1 MLKAIAP
8 LTRKLDDLGYL
19 GRIGMSPLTV
29 SVPILGVL
37 TAGEPSVLPSP
48 LAFFALG
55 LVGLS
60 AHLFGFA
67 LNDLIDQPID
77 TAHPKRQRH
86 PLVAGRITRHEA
98 WLFTLLQIPVA
109 LGLYILVLRG
119 TLSGIILLFLSGGCS
134 VVYNLWSKRGAVP
147 RILPEVSLAV
157 SIGLLCLAG
166 ALTANELLTERS
178 IMFAISLALV
188 LLLVNSVPSGL
199 KDIKT
204 DSESGAR
211 SFVLSTG
218 SRMLDADGI
227 YLSRLLRIY
236 SYGLQSAIL
245 ALLIALTEVFQV
257 PILLRLVIAT
267 LGIYGGLHLRL
278 ILSVR
283 SFQALRKAMPLLNG
297 YYDYFAVALCLVPL
311 MPLALQLVY
320 GFGAL
325 ALLAIP
331 LRLGFRVWR
340 NRYHY

>member
-1 MLKAIAP
+1 LKNISPVISKLAD
-8 LTRKLDDLGYL
+8 LTYL

-37 TAGEPSVLPSP
+37 TPSEPNIAQSP
-48 LAFFALG
+48 LVFFALG

-60 AHLFGFA
+60 AHFFGFA
-67 LNDLIDQPID
+67 LNDLIDQAVD
-77 TAHPKRQRH
+77 SVHPKRQSH
-86 PLVAGRITRHEA
+86 PLIAGRLSRREA
-98 WLFTLLQIPVA
+98 WLFVLIQIPLA
-109 LGLYILVLRG
+109 LGLYIFALQG
-119 TLSGIILLFLSGGCS
+119 TLGGVILLGLSGGCS
-134 VVYNLWSKRGAVP
+134 VAYNLWSKHGTVP

-166 ALTANELLTERS
+166 ASINSDQISTRSVLFATA
-178 IMFAISLALV
+178 LALV

-218 SRMLDADGI
+218 SRMLDTDAI
-227 YLSRLLRIY
+227 FLSRRLRIY
-236 SYGLQSAIL
+236 CYTLQIAIL
-245 ALLIALTEVFQV
+245 VFLVVLTEIFSV
-257 PILLRLVIAT
+257 PLPLRFLIIA

-283 SFQALRKAMPLLNG
+283 SFQVLRKAMPLLNG
-297 YYDYFAVALCLVPL
+297 YYDYFALALCVVPL
-311 MPLALQLVY
+311 MPLALQICY
-320 GFGAL
+320 GLAVL

-331 LRLGFRVWR
+331 LRLGFQVWR